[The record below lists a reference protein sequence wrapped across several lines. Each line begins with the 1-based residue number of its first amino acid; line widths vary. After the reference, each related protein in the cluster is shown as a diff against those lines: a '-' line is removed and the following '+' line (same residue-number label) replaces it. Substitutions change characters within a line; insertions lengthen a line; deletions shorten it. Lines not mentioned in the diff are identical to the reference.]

1 MNIFASSA
9 GRLLTHCRIRII
21 LNTGET
27 PSGGF
32 VCLGLSDFDLAS
44 AARALE
50 FSVPRLDLNSV
61 CRRRGREAK
70 APRRYSYR
78 SAQTSD
84 GPKTGR
90 DWPVMSATRRSG
102 SKT

>member
-61 CRRRGREAK
+61 CRRRGREAIAG
-70 APRRYSYR
+70 APIFPRL
-78 SAQTSD
+78 
-84 GPKTGR
+84 
-90 DWPVMSATRRSG
+90 
-102 SKT
+102 